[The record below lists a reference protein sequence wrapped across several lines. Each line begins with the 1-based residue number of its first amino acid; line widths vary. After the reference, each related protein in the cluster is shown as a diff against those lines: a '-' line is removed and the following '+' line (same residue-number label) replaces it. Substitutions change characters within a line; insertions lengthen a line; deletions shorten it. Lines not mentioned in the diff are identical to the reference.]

1 MEQCPL
7 FSLSIEFRDF
17 GFKRFQFFSFSFT
30 FEDDLSW
37 RCTEIKIN
45 SSWKCTFF
53 PPFSYNCVMF
63 VNLSVYRIGH
73 DKAQFPS
80 QIYVVFFLLPNKF
93 TPGAGQ
99 SVPPPKSL
107 CYRLLDPL
115 HRGPVPGHCWLKS
128 DLSLMKTNYMTI
140 LCLISFC
147 CFHSGS
153 VLNRIGVH

>member
-53 PPFSYNCVMF
+53 SPFQLQLCYVCKSFCVQNRTWQGTISF
-63 VNLSVYRIGH
+63 PNLCC
-73 DKAQFPS
+73 
-80 QIYVVFFLLPNKF
+80 FFFLPNKF

-147 CFHSGS
+147 CFHSVS
-153 VLNRIGVH
+153 VLNRSGVH